1 EDRRKKWKEKLGE
14 KKSRLRVGLVWSGN
28 PAHPEN
34 RRRRTTLEELARLA
48 QVKGVEFFSLQ
59 KGEPAKELA
68 SAPFAIVDLGN
79 ELLDFGD
86 TAAVLEELDL
96 LITTDTSV
104 PHLAGAMGRP
114 VWTML
119 AYMADWRWF

>member
-1 EDRRKKWKEKLGE
+1 
-14 KKSRLRVGLVWSGN
+14 
-28 PAHPEN
+28 
-34 RRRRTTLEELARLA
+34 
-48 QVKGVEFFSLQ
+48 FSLQ

-68 SAPFAIVDLGN
+68 TAPFEIVDLGKDID
-79 ELLDFGD
+79 DFGD
-86 TAAVLEELDL
+86 TAAALQQLDL

-119 AYMADWRWF
+119 AYMADWRWFLDRSDSPWYPTMRLFRQEKRGEWGPIIEQIAKE